1 MDLLDGTRGLALSAG
16 LLVLALSGCSRSQSG
31 RDLAAV
37 EQPVVD
43 TALAKDAIAADQSAA
58 AAALKSGPATDKVP
72 VRYNVETGQI
82 YRMEMLKDQVTEVTI
97 MAQTTPTRRLE
108 VIEGTWEIVDTNV
121 YREMFNARFTFDR
134 VRFGEYT
141 NKGAVGY
148 DSSMGSEAPRHERAV
163 ILSGLVGQSLE
174 VTITPSGR
182 IVDMRGGDDLRARV
196 FAALPEGEIVNDVQA
211 QERLREE
218 ITSDEALAVMLETY
232 LVTLP
237 GTVFPLGG
245 SWTELR
251 PLPQFRSIN
260 ERRILVDKRNDDG
273 TITVQRDSV
282 MKPQTE
288 GGTMGRQ
295 VSDMMA
301 FQIDS
306 GSASTITK
314 IFESTGWVK
323 EAATSGTTQSR
334 IIMRALESAELP
346 RPPMTSRERVFV
358 RLLGDGVEPTPNF
371 VIDEN
376 VQEEEVKSE

>member
-1 MDLLDGTRGLALSAG
+1 M
-16 LLVLALSGCSRSQSG
+16 SGCSRSQTE

-37 EQPVVD
+37 EQPAVD
-43 TALAKDAIAADQSAA
+43 TALAKEARAADQSAA
-58 AAALKSGPATDKVP
+58 VAALNASPATEKFP
-72 VRYNVETGQI
+72 IRYNVETGQI

-97 MAQTTPTRRLE
+97 MGQTTPTRRLE
-108 VIEGTWEIVDTNV
+108 VIEGTWEIIGTNV

-141 NKGAVGY
+141 NKGAVAY
-148 DSSMGSEAPRHERAV
+148 DSSLESEAPTHERAR
-163 ILSGLVGQSLE
+163 ILSGMVGQSLE

-182 IVDMRGGDDLRARV
+182 IVDMRGGDDLRAQV
-196 FAALPEGEIVNDVQA
+196 LAALPEGKVVNDVQA

-260 ERRILVDKRNDDG
+260 ERRILVEKRNDDG

-282 MKPQTE
+282 MKPQAE

-371 VIDEN
+371 MIEGD
-376 VQEEEVKSE
+376 VQEDGVTSPE

>member
-1 MDLLDGTRGLALSAG
+1 MLFLDGSRCLALAAG
-16 LLVLALSGCSRSQSG
+16 LLVLFMGGCSRSQSE

-37 EQPVVD
+37 EGPAIN
-43 TALAKDAIAADQSAA
+43 TALANEANAADQLAA
-58 AAALKSGPATDKVP
+58 VAALNSDPARTTNLP
-72 VRYNVETGQI
+72 IRYTVETGQI
-82 YRMEMLKDQVTEVTI
+82 YRMEMFKDQVTEVTI
-97 MAQTTPTRRLE
+97 MGQTNPTRRLE
-108 VIEGTWEIVDTNV
+108 AIEGTWEIIGTNV

-134 VRFGEYT
+134 VRFAEYT

-148 DSSMGSEAPRHERAV
+148 DSATDEEAPNLERAW
-163 ILSGLVGQSLE
+163 ILSRMVGQSIE

-182 IVDMRGGDDLRARV
+182 IVDLRGGDALRAHLMVDGPAERV
-196 FAALPEGEIVNDVQA
+196 VNDVQA

-232 LVTLP
+232 LATLP
-237 GTVFPLGG
+237 GTNFPIGA

-273 TITVQRDSV
+273 TITVQRESV
-282 MKPQTE
+282 MKPQSE
-288 GGTMGRQ
+288 GVAMGRQ
-295 VSDMMA
+295 VSEMMS

-306 GSASTITK
+306 GAATTISK
-314 IFESTGWVK
+314 IMESTGWVK

-334 IIMRALESAELP
+334 IIMKALETAELP

-358 RLLGDGVEPTPNF
+358 RLLGDGVEPMANF
-371 VIDEN
+371 MVGED
-376 VQEEEVKSE
+376 VQ